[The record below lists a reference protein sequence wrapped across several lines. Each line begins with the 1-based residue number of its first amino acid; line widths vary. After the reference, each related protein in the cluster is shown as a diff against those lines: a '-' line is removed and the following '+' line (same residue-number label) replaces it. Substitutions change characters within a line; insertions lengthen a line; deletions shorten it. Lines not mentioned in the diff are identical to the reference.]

1 MTKDEYDKLVDQKHD
16 QIRELEHQIDQLTKQ
31 YCEENSSLK
40 IGDKIRFDNKQ
51 GIITSIRLAILGD
64 SFEYVW
70 KPLKKDGSL
79 GCEKLIRYYQVQNIE
94 KI

>member
-1 MTKDEYDKLVDQKHD
+1 MTKDEYDKLVGQKHD

-51 GIITSIRLAILGD
+51 GIITSIRLSILGH

-70 KPLKKDGSL
+70 KPLKKM
-79 GCEKLIRYYQVQNIE
+79 EV
-94 KI
+94 